1 MTQTY
6 DPRHTAVLLVDPFN
20 DFLSE
25 GGKVWPRLES
35 MAQQV
40 GLLDHLRS
48 VVATARDTGTQVIFV
63 PHRRWEEGDYET
75 WTHPNPTQLGIMER
89 HSFARGTWGGEFH
102 PDFQP
107 QPGETVVA
115 EHWAQSGFANT
126 DLDLQLKQHGI
137 THVVLVGLLANTCIE
152 STGRFAMEL
161 GYHVTLVRDATAAFL
176 PEMMHAAHELNGPT
190 YAHAITTTDEL
201 IAAFK
206 GAHA

>member
-1 MTQTY
+1 MPQAY
-6 DPRHTAVLLVDPFN
+6 DPRHTAVLLVDPYN

-25 GGKVWPRLES
+25 GGKIWPRVAS
-35 MAQQV
+35 VAQQV

-48 VVATARDTGTQVIFV
+48 VIASAREAGVRVMIV
-63 PHRRWEEGDYET
+63 PHRRWEPGDYET
-75 WTHPNPTQLGIMER
+75 WDHPNPTQRAIMER

-107 QPGETVVA
+107 QPGDVVA
-115 EHWAQSGFANT
+115 REHWAQSGFANT
-126 DLDLQLKQHGI
+126 DLDFQLKQHGI

-190 YAHAITTTDEL
+190 FAHAITTTGEL
-201 IAAFK
+201 TAAFE